1 LRNILSRNRVI
12 APISDT
18 IENPVTHDRITFCV
32 TAQST
37 TGARLEFDDF
47 LLPGYVSPPEHI
59 HPRQQERFEVISG
72 TLAVRIAGREQ
83 ILQAGES
90 VIVPSATPH
99 TIRNANDGETCVRV
113 EFTPALQ
120 TEAFLRSMFALARDG
135 KTDSQGRPSL
145 LQFAAGA

>member
-1 LRNILSRNRVI
+1 
-12 APISDT
+12 
-18 IENPVTHDRITFCV
+18 
-32 TAQST
+32 
-37 TGARLEFDDF
+37 
-47 LLPGYVSPPEHI
+47 
-59 HPRQQERFEVISG
+59 
-72 TLAVRIAGREQ
+72 VRIAGREQ

-120 TEAFLRSMFALARDG
+120 TEAFLRSTFALARDG

-145 LQFAAGA
+145 LQFAAGASQFGMYVTKPPVVLQKILFAVLGPLARVLGNHAFYKG